1 MEEQRLSEKPLIH
14 ATAVVRDCQLGIW
27 TAVGA
32 RTRMIETIFGDYSY
46 ITNDSGIIYA
56 ETGKFCSIAS
66 HTQINPGNH
75 PLNRPALHHFTYRS
89 ISYGLSETDDSAFF
103 DWRRS
108 HKVTIGHDVWIG
120 HSAIVLPGVTI
131 GTGAAIGAGAVVTKD
146 VAPFTVVAGVPAKVI
161 RRRVSE
167 ETEAALMR
175 IQWWNWSREQ
185 LKKTL
190 GDFRTLDAD
199 EFVWK
204 YGC

>member
-1 MEEQRLSEKPLIH
+1 M
-14 ATAVVRDCQLGIW
+14 
-27 TAVGA
+27 
-32 RTRMIETIFGDYSY
+32 
-46 ITNDSGIIYA
+46 
-56 ETGKFCSIAS
+56 
-66 HTQINPGNH
+66 
-75 PLNRPALHHFTYRS
+75 
-89 ISYGLSETDDSAFF
+89 
-103 DWRRS
+103 
-108 HKVTIGHDVWIG
+108 TIGHDVWIG